1 MSNNYNK
8 QYAEGLASKY
18 INDIERQKKLI
29 LKNFNDMDL
38 ENADIIEDFEE
49 IIKSIINECDSL
61 IAEIKSYSFN

>member
-18 INDIERQKKLI
+18 IKDIERQKKLI

-49 IIKSIINECDSL
+49 IIKSIVNECDSL
-61 IAEIKSYSFN
+61 IAEIKSYNFN